1 MIHRIIGSFFGP
13 AWRSDMK
20 KLLITT
26 AVGLCLAAPAFA
38 QTAAD
43 QKGLVTVNL
52 QDVLNNLSA
61 DLKVDRANIPVTA
74 QIPIN
79 AAANVCGVSVNVL
92 SQQAAGGS
100 PSCSAK
106 TGSQDLTQA
115 VQQQMAAGGNTGN
128 QSGTTAAVN
137 QAAPSSASAPATS
150 AAAPANSA
158 AAPAAA
164 GTAQTAQTPP
174 NAQQLNA
181 QNPSAQTPSAAAS
194 QPNAAATRT
203 QPAASAAQQQ
213 PAASTAQQQ
222 PAAASTAQ
230 QQPAAATAQQQP
242 AASGAQ
248 QPATSVASQPAAPAQ
263 QPAQNAQ
270 APAQQNIGAAQ
281 GSSAAPAAQQTAAAN
296 DPQFQVK
303 ISEAIGQQNIKP
315 VDVSFSI
322 TQGAAVPASVSL
334 RPLPDKVLT
343 IAPQYKG
350 YSYFAT
356 KEKIVIVEPSKHTVV
371 AVMPMAGPSRAA
383 APASTKQSVKFSK
396 EQQDVIRKRVVT
408 TKKPTTTG
416 SSSTR
421 LSVEQRVPDSVQ
433 LEEFSDEVVRE
444 VPTVKSYRYY
454 RQDDGLAVIDPGER
468 RVIEI
473 IR

>member
-150 AAAPANSA
+150 AAAPA
-158 AAPAAA
+158 AA

-194 QPNAAATRT
+194 QPNAAGART
-203 QPAASAAQQQ
+203 QPAASTAQQQ
-213 PAASTAQQQ
+213 PAASAAQQQ

-242 AASGAQ
+242 AAS
-248 QPATSVASQPAAPAQ
+248 QPAAPAQ

-270 APAQQNIGAAQ
+270 APAQQNIGAAP
-281 GSSAAPAAQQTAAAN
+281 GSSAPAAQQTAAAN
-296 DPQFQVK
+296 DPQLQVK

-383 APASTKQSVKFSK
+383 VPASTKQSVKFSK

-408 TKKPTTTG
+408 TKKPSTTG

>member
-1 MIHRIIGSFFGP
+1 
-13 AWRSDMK
+13 MK

-150 AAAPANSA
+150 ATAPANSA

-164 GTAQTAQTPP
+164 GTAQTQP

-181 QNPSAQTPSAAAS
+181 QNPSAQTPSAATS

-213 PAASTAQQQ
+213 PAAASTAQQQ

-230 QQPAAATAQQQP
+230 QQPAGSTAAQQQP
-242 AASGAQ
+242 AAQ
-248 QPATSVASQPAAPAQ
+248 QPATSAASQPAAAPAQ

-270 APAQQNIGAAQ
+270 APAQQNIGAAP
-281 GSSAAPAAQQTAAAN
+281 GSSAPAAQQTAAAAN
-296 DPQFQVK
+296 DPQLQVK

-315 VDVSFSI
+315 VDVSFTI

-343 IAPQYKG
+343 IAPQYRG

-408 TKKPTTTG
+408 TKKPSTTG

>member
-1 MIHRIIGSFFGP
+1 
-13 AWRSDMK
+13 MK

-92 SQQAAGGS
+92 SAQASGGGAN
-100 PSCSAK
+100 CTAK

-115 VQQQMAAGGNTGN
+115 VQQQMAAGGQTGN

-137 QAAPSSASAPATS
+137 QAAPSSATAPSSTS
-150 AAAPANSA
+150 APANSA
-158 AAPAAA
+158 AAPAPA
-164 GTAQTAQTPP
+164 GNAQTAQTQP
-174 NAQQLNA
+174 NAQPLNA
-181 QNPSAQTPSAAAS
+181 QQPNVQTPS
-194 QPNAAATRT
+194 T
-203 QPAASAAQQQ
+203 QTPAPTAQQQ

-222 PAAASTAQ
+222 PAASSAARQQPAASTAQ
-230 QQPAAATAQQQP
+230 QQPAASSAAQQQPAASSTAQQQP
-242 AASGAQ
+242 AASNAQQ
-248 QPATSVASQPAAPAQ
+248 QPATSAASQPATSAQ

-270 APAQQNIGAAQ
+270 APAQQNSRAAQ
-281 GSSAAPAAQQTAAAN
+281 GSSAAPAAQQTAAN
-296 DPQFQVK
+296 DPQLQVK
-303 ISEAIGQQNIKP
+303 ISEALGPNIKP

-322 TQGAAVPASVSL
+322 TQGAAVPASVSV

-371 AVMPMAGPSRAA
+371 AVLPMATSSRAA
-383 APASTKQSVKFSK
+383 APASTKQTVKFSK

-408 TKKPTTTG
+408 TKKPSTTG